1 MIVAIA
7 GVKGVI
13 RLDFAIFEEGIC
25 EVEFITV
32 RASPRTQRVY

>member
-13 RLDFAIFEEGIC
+13 RLYFAIEGIC

-32 RASPRTQRVY
+32 RASPRTQKVY